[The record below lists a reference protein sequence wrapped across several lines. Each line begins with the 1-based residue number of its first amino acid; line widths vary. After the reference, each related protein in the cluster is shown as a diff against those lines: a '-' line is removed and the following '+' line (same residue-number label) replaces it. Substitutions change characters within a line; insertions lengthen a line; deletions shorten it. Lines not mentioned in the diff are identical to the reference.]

1 MLMILCAIVLENV
14 ILAELMLVAVRDGLV
29 VNVEYGIV
37 GIVRKATKILVRNV
51 DLLQN
56 QKKLKKRKKSKNFSI
71 VNLVKLFIL

>member
-14 ILAELMLVAVRDGLV
+14 ILAELMLVAVQDGLV

-37 GIVRKATKILVRNV
+37 GIVRKATKTLVRNV

-71 VNLVKLFIL
+71 VNLVKPSIL

>member
-14 ILAELMLVAVRDGLV
+14 ILAELMLVAVQDGLV

-37 GIVRKATKILVRNV
+37 GIVRKAIKTLVKNV

-71 VNLVKLFIL
+71 VNLVKPSIL